1 MTTISPM
8 LQKIETYILPP
19 DEPLTLP
26 DGLRLVA
33 GFPAFDSWIL
43 LMGRMY
49 GFPVYRIVALLD
61 EKIEGVLSLIRIK
74 HFIFGDY
81 LATAPFASYGGFSF
95 LSDQVRDVLLE
106 RARKLG
112 DELDVEYVNVRFED
126 GEAAPPSGWIQH
138 PVYATYRASLSS
150 DPETLLTSYSA
161 NHRNHVRKSLKRG
174 FTAKFGGMEML
185 DEAYEGLAKSMHELG
200 SPYHS
205 KDYLRRMVSSLG
217 DNLELAALYNARDK
231 LIGAGVFIFNGDLA
245 TNLHANILQE
255 ARSDYA
261 GEFLYWSAIT
271 RYSQKGFN
279 VFDMGRSLIGSGNEV
294 FKMKWN
300 PRKQILAYWYYLRKM
315 QDVPGLNQKNPK
327 FRIAIWIWQRL
338 PAFIVRLFG
347 ASLIKGLA

>member
-1 MTTISPM
+1 MTISLKPK
-8 LQKIETYILPP
+8 QIEIYILPP
-19 DEPLTLP
+19 DEKLTLP
-26 DGLRLVA
+26 EELRLTA
-33 GFPAFDSWIL
+33 GFPAFDSWVL
-43 LMGRMY
+43 LMGRLY
-49 GFPVYRIVALLD
+49 GFPVYRLVALVD
-61 EKIEGVLSLIRIK
+61 KKIEGVLSLIRIK

-95 LSDQVRDVLLE
+95 LSDQVRDALLE

-126 GEAAPPSGWIQH
+126 GEATPPSGWIQH
-138 PVYATYRASLSS
+138 PAYATYRAALSS
-150 DPETLLTSYSA
+150 DLEMLLTSYSA
-161 NHRNHVRKSLKRG
+161 NHRNHVRKSLKKG
-174 FTAKFGGMEML
+174 FTAKFGGMEIL

-205 KDYLRRMVSSLG
+205 KDYLRHMVASLG
-217 DNLELAALYNARDK
+217 DDLELAVLYNAQNK
-231 LIGAGVFIFNGDLA
+231 LIGAGVFIFNGDFA

-315 QDVPGLNQKNPK
+315 QDVPGLNQKNSK
-327 FRIAIWIWQRL
+327 FRIAIWVWQRL

-347 ASLIKGLA
+347 PSLIKGLA